1 MTRYEQTVILRTVAI
16 VLAVI
21 VMLLWFTQPAHAGT
35 GYLIDQYTQGT
46 MKYCVYDVMGDR
58 VVITIRSHKLCP
70 LTIRA

>member
-1 MTRYEQTVILRTVAI
+1 MKLLKSIALAAILLLASEI
-16 VLAVI
+16 VR
-21 VMLLWFTQPAHAGT
+21 AGT
-35 GYLIDQYTQGT
+35 GYLVDEYTQGT